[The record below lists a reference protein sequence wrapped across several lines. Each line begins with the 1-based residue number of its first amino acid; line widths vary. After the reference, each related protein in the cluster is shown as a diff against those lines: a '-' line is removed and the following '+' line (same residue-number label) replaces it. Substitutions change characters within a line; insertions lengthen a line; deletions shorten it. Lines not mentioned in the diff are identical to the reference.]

1 MHLYLKRGNRQVL
14 TVIWGLVLAV
24 AAGCGGPPRGVSLTP
39 APVPDVRLSAG
50 DEINIKFFYVPELNE
65 TQTVRPDG
73 RISLQLVG
81 ELEVEGKTP
90 GQVRD
95 ELAGLYVP
103 HLGDRAEVAVV
114 VRSLWASRV
123 YVAGEVNAP
132 SLIEM
137 RGQLTALEAV
147 MEAGGFNSRTARIG
161 QVVVIRHKD
170 GQRYGTSLDLR
181 GALSGREVEPFYLEP
196 RDIVYVPLSR
206 IANVNQWVDQ
216 HINMLLPVGL
226 VYTRPLGEGTIG
238 VSPSR

>member
-1 MHLYLKRGNRQVL
+1 M
-14 TVIWGLVLAV
+14 A
-24 AAGCGGPPRGVSLTP
+24 P
-39 APVPDVRLSAG
+39 APAPEVRLSAG
-50 DEINIKFFYVPELNE
+50 DEIEIKFFYVPELNE

-95 ELAGLYVP
+95 ELAGLYGP
-103 HLGDRAEVAVV
+103 RLGDRAEVAVM
-114 VRSLWASRV
+114 VRSLWSGRV
-123 YVAGEVNAP
+123 YVTGEVSTP

-137 RGQLTALEAV
+137 RGRLTALEAI
-147 MEAGGFNSRTARIG
+147 MEAGGFNSRTARVG
-161 QVVVIRHKD
+161 QVVIIRQRD
-170 GQRYGTSLDLR
+170 GRHYGTSLDLR
-181 GALSGREVEPFYLEP
+181 DALSGREVEPFYLEP

-216 HINMLLPVGL
+216 HINMLLPMGL

-238 VSPSR
+238 VSPSSP